1 MAYAEKKTLKGGK
14 VVYYA
19 VYTGPDGRRR
29 TAGSFPNKRDAEKAA
44 DAQESTIRDGAWV
57 DPTNSKTTFKGYVD
71 TFYWPTT
78 VHLEVST
85 RTAYRYYLD
94 KHFLP
99 SSGTGRCDLSTPPW
113 CKAGST
119 VSPPAGCQRG
129 LS

>member
-29 TAGSFPNKRDAEKAA
+29 TAGSFTNKRDAEKAA

-57 DPTNSKTTFKGYVD
+57 DPTNSKTTFKEYVD
-71 TFYWPTT
+71 TYYWPTT

-85 RTAYRYYLD
+85 RTAYRFYLD

-99 SSGTGRCDLSTPPW
+99 EFEHRQMRLINPSLVQSWVNDASVG
-113 CKAGST
+113 
-119 VSPPAGCQRG
+119 G
-129 LS
+129 LSARS